1 MSKPEVTN
9 VYEIN
14 SIEELAGLITKV
26 NTVVQ
31 DKGGVIETTI
41 TIGGEEFMARS
52 ENYQKTGET
61 GEVLARICENMKDAL
76 TAALDAIV
84 KDGEV
89 YIEGV
94 QLVFVGEM

>member
-1 MSKPEVTN
+1 
-9 VYEIN
+9 
-14 SIEELAGLITKV
+14 
-26 NTVVQ
+26 
-31 DKGGVIETTI
+31 
-41 TIGGEEFMARS
+41 
-52 ENYQKTGET
+52 
-61 GEVLARICENMKDAL
+61 MKDAL

>member
-1 MSKPEVTN
+1 MTKPEVTN

-26 NTVVQ
+26 DTVIQ
-31 DKGGVIETTI
+31 DKGGIIETTI

-52 ENYQKTGET
+52 ENHQKTGES
-61 GEVLARICENMKDAL
+61 GEILARIAENMKDAL

-94 QLVFVGEM
+94 QLMFIGEM

>member
-14 SIEELAGLITKV
+14 SIEELAALITKV

-61 GEVLARICENMKDAL
+61 GEVLSRISENMKDAL

-89 YIEGV
+89 FIEGV